1 MASDFG
7 PLIPIEMSREI
18 LQSTVAQSAALSLAR
33 IQRMTTAQ
41 MDIPVLASLPQA
53 KFLAAVGAVKPQT
66 EIRWSSEM
74 IHVEEVACTIA
85 VPRAYIDD
93 SAFPLWGEI
102 RPRLSEAMSKAVDD
116 AIISGLG
123 APASFPT
130 GGVIA
135 AGNPPIQA
143 VASPGN
149 PDFVGAISL
158 GMARVE
164 NSGLDVSGFAA
175 RTSVRAQFRNLR
187 ATTGEWLIWQP
198 SSANG
203 PANLYGEP
211 LVFTKLG
218 FAAGVPDLIVGDWQM
233 LVIGLREDMR
243 FELSEHG
250 VLTDP
255 VTREVVI
262 SAFEQDMVLMRV
274 WMRLGAVIG
283 IPFGNKPDGSQGL
296 GTPFANVRVPTGSFE
311 ADEAAEPASAGS
323 PARNSRS

>member
-1 MASDFG
+1 
-7 PLIPIEMSREI
+7 
-18 LQSTVAQSAALSLAR
+18 
-33 IQRMTTAQ
+33 
-41 MDIPVLASLPQA
+41 
-53 KFLAAVGAVKPQT
+53 
-66 EIRWSSEM
+66 
-74 IHVEEVACTIA
+74 
-85 VPRAYIDD
+85 
-93 SAFPLWGEI
+93 
-102 RPRLSEAMSKAVDD
+102 MSKAVDD